1 MGRDG
6 ISAEE
11 TAAGPLDRGVIGLHI
26 LLIEAPYDYGRMESM
41 TKPHFPLG
49 LGYVAAYL
57 RQQGHAVR
65 LLIKL
70 TPEEL
75 QQQLSTFQPHLVG
88 VSCMTPTYPQA
99 VAICRNVKEQS
110 NAATVLGGPHVT
122 ALKDDILALQ
132 PEVDYVVYGEGERTI
147 AELCQVLEQGHS
159 ELANVNGLVYRRP
172 DGTISVNPPRDLI
185 KEVDSLPF
193 PARDLVDMRPLGT
206 HRYIDVGRVSATM
219 ISSRGCPFKC
229 AFCSSHV
236 TMGKLYRFRSAD
248 NVLAEIDELV
258 GRYRVNHIA
267 FEDDTFTL
275 NRERLETICQELIQ
289 RRYDLTWYCLSRVES
304 MDLELARLMRRAG
317 CRMVSFGIESGNPE
331 ILQKIHKKI
340 SLPAARQAVEACYQA
355 GLRSQCT
362 FILGFPF
369 DTQQTM
375 ADTLHFAQELSPTI
389 AIFFALVPYPGTEMY
404 RYLPESLR
412 PQRADQWQDFANM
425 INNQGYLSLVPGVS
439 AAELT
444 RMTEQWH
451 LRFYLRPRQL
461 YRMFRTLH
469 SWQEFRSFAASG
481 WGLAQKVSRALLGQ
495 A

>member
-1 MGRDG
+1 MN
-6 ISAEE
+6 
-11 TAAGPLDRGVIGLHI
+11 I

-57 RQQGHAVR
+57 RQAGHQVR

-75 QQQLSTFQPHLVG
+75 TQHLQDFQPHLVG

-99 VAICRNVKEQS
+99 VAICRAVKEQS
-110 NAATVLGGPHVT
+110 SAATVMGGPHVT
-122 ALKDDILALQ
+122 ALRQEILAMQ
-132 PEVDYVVYGEGERTI
+132 PEVDYLVYGEGERSI
-147 AELCQVLEQGHS
+147 AELCQALEQGS
-159 ELANVNGLVYRRP
+159 PDLAAVKGVVYRRP
-172 DGTISVNPPRDLI
+172 DGSTSVNPPRELI

-193 PARDLVDMRPLGT
+193 PARDLVDMGRLGT
-206 HRYIDVGRVSATM
+206 HRYIDVGRASATM

-229 AFCSSHV
+229 AFCSSHI
-236 TMGKLYRFRSAD
+236 TMGKVYRFRSAD

-275 NRERLETICQELIQ
+275 NRDRVETICRELIR

-317 CRMVSFGIESGNPE
+317 CRLVSFGIESGNPE
-331 ILQKIHKKI
+331 ILKKIHKKI
-340 SLPAARQAVEACYQA
+340 DLPSARRAVDACFQA
-355 GLRSQCT
+355 GLRTQCT

-404 RYLPESLR
+404 TYLPEALR
-412 PQRADQWQDFANM
+412 PHRVEQWQEFANM
-425 INNQGYLSLVPGVS
+425 INNQGYLSLVPGLS

-444 RMTEQWH
+444 RLTEQWH

-461 YRMFRTLH
+461 YRMFRMLR

-481 WGLAQKVSRALLGQ
+481 WGLAQKIGQALLRV
-495 A
+495 

>member
-1 MGRDG
+1 MN
-6 ISAEE
+6 
-11 TAAGPLDRGVIGLHI
+11 I

-57 RQQGHAVR
+57 RQQGHTVR

-75 QQQLSTFQPHLVG
+75 QRHLEAFDPQLVG
-88 VSCMTPTYPQA
+88 VSCMTPTFPQA
-99 VAICRNVKEQS
+99 VAICRTVKEKGR
-110 NAATVLGGPHVT
+110 AATVLGGPHVT
-122 ALKDDILALQ
+122 ALKEDILALQ
-132 PEVDYVVYGEGERTI
+132 PEVDYVVYGEGEQTV
-147 AELCQVLEQGHS
+147 AALCQALAQGNPA
-159 ELANVNGLVYRRP
+159 LPDVNGLVYRRP
-172 DGTISVNPPRDLI
+172 DGTISVNPPRGLI
-185 KEVDSLPF
+185 KDVDSLPF
-193 PARDLVDMRPLGT
+193 PARDLLDMERLGT
-206 HRYIDVGRVSATM
+206 HRYIDVGRNSATM

-229 AFCSSHV
+229 AFCSSHI
-236 TMGKLYRFRSAD
+236 TMGKLYRFRSAE

-275 NRERLETICQELIQ
+275 NRERLETICQELI
-289 RRYDLTWYCLSRVES
+289 RRCYDLTWYCLSRVES

-317 CRMVSFGIESGNPE
+317 CRLVSFGIESGNPE

-340 SLPAARQAVEACYQA
+340 SLPAARRAVEACYRA

-375 ADTLHFAQELSPTI
+375 AETLRFAQELSPTI

-412 PQRADQWQDFANM
+412 PQRADEWQDFANM

-439 AAELT
+439 AAALT

-481 WGLAQKVSRALLGQ
+481 WGLAQKVSRVLLGRN
-495 A
+495 

>member
-1 MGRDG
+1 
-6 ISAEE
+6 
-11 TAAGPLDRGVIGLHI
+11 
-26 LLIEAPYDYGRMESM
+26 M

-57 RQQGHAVR
+57 RQQGHDVR

-70 TPEEL
+70 TPAEL
-75 QQQLSTFQPHLVG
+75 QHQLQTWQPGLVG
-88 VSCMTPTYPQA
+88 VSCMTPTFPQA
-99 VAICRNVKEQS
+99 VAICRTVKEQS
-110 NAATVLGGPHVT
+110 GAATVLGGPHVT
-122 ALKDDILALQ
+122 ALKDEILALQ
-132 PEVDYVVYGEGERTI
+132 PEVDYVVYGEGEQTI
-147 AELCQVLEQGHS
+147 TELCQVLEQGNPDP
-159 ELANVNGLVYRRP
+159 ATVKGLVYRAA
-172 DGTISVNPPRDLI
+172 DGTINVNPPRDLI
-185 KEVDSLPF
+185 KEVDALPF
-193 PARDLVDMRPLGT
+193 PARDLVDMSRLGT

-229 AFCSSHV
+229 AFCSSHI

-275 NRERLETICQELIQ
+275 NRDRVETICRELIN

-317 CRMVSFGIESGNPE
+317 CRLVSFGIESGNPE

-340 SLPAARQAVEACYQA
+340 SLPAARQAVEACYRA

-404 RYLPESLR
+404 QYLPASLR
-412 PQRADQWQDFANM
+412 PRRADQWQDFANM
-425 INNQGYLSLVPGVS
+425 INNQGYLSLVPGLS

-444 RMTEQWH
+444 RLTEQWH

-461 YRMFRTLH
+461 YRMFRMLR
-469 SWQEFRSFAASG
+469 SWQEFQSFAASG
-481 WGLAQKVSRALLGQ
+481 WGLAQKVSRALLG
-495 A
+495 AA

>member
-1 MGRDG
+1 
-6 ISAEE
+6 
-11 TAAGPLDRGVIGLHI
+11 
-26 LLIEAPYDYGRMESM
+26 
-41 TKPHFPLG
+41 
-49 LGYVAAYL
+49 
-57 RQQGHAVR
+57 
-65 LLIKL
+65 
-70 TPEEL
+70 
-75 QQQLSTFQPHLVG
+75 
-88 VSCMTPTYPQA
+88 MTPTFHQA
-99 VAICRNVKEQS
+99 VAICRVVKS
-110 NAATVLGGPHVT
+110 HSSAVTVLGGPHVT
-122 ALKDDILALQ
+122 ALKEEILQAQ
-132 PEVDYVVYGEGERTI
+132 PEVDYVVLGEGEQTI
-147 AELCQVLEQGHS
+147 AELCQTLDQSDRQVSQIQ
-159 ELANVNGLVYRRP
+159 GLVYRTE
-172 DGTISVNPPRDLI
+172 DGTVQTGPPRALI
-185 KEVDSLPF
+185 KDVDSLPF
-193 PARDLVDMRPLGT
+193 PARDLVDMSRLGT

-229 AFCSSHV
+229 AFCSSHI
-236 TMGKLYRFRSAD
+236 TMGKIYRFRSAQ

-258 GRYRVNHIA
+258 GRYQVNHIA
-267 FEDDTFTL
+267 LEDDTFTL
-275 NRERLETICQELIQ
+275 NRDRVETICRELIQ
-289 RRYDLTWYCLSRVES
+289 RNYDLTWYCLSRVES

-317 CRMVSFGIESGNPE
+317 CRLVSFGIESGNPD

-340 SLPAARQAVEACYQA
+340 SLSAARQAIEACYRA

-404 RYLPESLR
+404 QYLPESLR
-412 PQRADQWQDFANM
+412 PHKAEQWQDFANM

-444 RMTEQWH
+444 QMTEQWH

-469 SWQEFRSFAASG
+469 TWQEFLSFASSG
-481 WGLAQKVSRALLGQ
+481 WGLAQKVTRALLCH

>member
-1 MGRDG
+1 MV
-6 ISAEE
+6 
-11 TAAGPLDRGVIGLHI
+11 AARFGVVGLRI

-57 RQQGHAVR
+57 RQQGQEVR

-70 TPEEL
+70 TPEDLAHHL
-75 QQQLSTFQPHLVG
+75 QTFQPQMVG
-88 VSCMTPTYPQA
+88 VSCMTPTFPQA
-99 VAICRNVKEQS
+99 IAICRAVKEQS
-110 NAATVLGGPHVT
+110 DAATVLGGPHVT
-122 ALKDDILALQ
+122 ALKEEILALQ
-132 PEVDYVVYGEGERTI
+132 PEVDYLVYGEGEQSM
-147 AELCQVLEQGHS
+147 AELCQALEQGDPPL
-159 ELANVNGLVYRRP
+159 EAVRGVVYRGP
-172 DGTISVNPPRDLI
+172 TGTINVNPPRDLI
-185 KEVDSLPF
+185 REVDSLPF
-193 PARDLVDMRPLGT
+193 PARDLVDMSRLGT

-229 AFCSSHV
+229 AFCSSHI
-236 TMGKLYRFRSAD
+236 TMGKIYRFRSAD

-275 NRERLETICQELIQ
+275 NRDRVETICQGLIR

-304 MDLELARLMRRAG
+304 MDLELARLMRQAG

-331 ILQKIHKKI
+331 ILKKIHKKI
-340 SLPAARQAVEACYQA
+340 SLPAARQAVEACYRA

-404 RYLPESLR
+404 RYLPESLKPR
-412 PQRADQWQDFANM
+412 RADQWQDFANM
-425 INNQGYLSLVPGVS
+425 INNQGYLSLVPGLS

-444 RMTEQWH
+444 RLTEQWH

-461 YRMFRTLH
+461 YRMFRMLR
-469 SWQEFRSFAASG
+469 SWEEFRSFAASG
-481 WGLAQKVSRALLGQ
+481 WGLAQKIGRALIQ
-495 A
+495 H